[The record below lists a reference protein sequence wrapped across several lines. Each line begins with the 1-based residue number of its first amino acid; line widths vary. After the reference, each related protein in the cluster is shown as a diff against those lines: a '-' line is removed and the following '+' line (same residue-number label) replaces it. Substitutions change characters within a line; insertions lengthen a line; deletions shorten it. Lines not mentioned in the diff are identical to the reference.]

1 VLDRIVAR
9 KFGNGARSWKG
20 NRVSYLRMKL
30 LRDRRTLLVPGVGDV
45 AVGIFVNS
53 VDALR
58 GATSRLFERRRYKET
73 SRYDKKANPY
83 ITKGLASA
91 TAYRSLS

>member
-1 VLDRIVAR
+1 
-9 KFGNGARSWKG
+9 
-20 NRVSYLRMKL
+20 MKL

-45 AVGIFVNS
+45 AVGIFVDS
-53 VDALR
+53 VHALR

-91 TAYRSLS
+91 TAFVDHVLKDTLLPAHVEVCREVSI